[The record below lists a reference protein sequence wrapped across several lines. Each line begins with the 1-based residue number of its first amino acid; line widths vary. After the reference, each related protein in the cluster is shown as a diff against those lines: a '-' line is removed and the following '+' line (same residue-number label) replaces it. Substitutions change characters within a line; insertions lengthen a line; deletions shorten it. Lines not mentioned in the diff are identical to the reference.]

1 MRIRGG
7 LVATIAVA
15 VLGFLVPGAQAMV
28 SPAAEVE
35 LLDRTNA
42 ARAAEG
48 LAPLAA
54 ADDLVAVA
62 RRHAQRMADE
72 GRIFHNANLR
82 DEVDGWQVVGEN
94 VGRAGSIAEVHD
106 AFMASPAHRAN
117 VVESRF
123 TQAGMGVVDHNGE
136 LWVVEV
142 FRQPMAA
149 AAPAPAPAPRAATTP
164 RANPVPRPAAA
175 PAPPAAAPPATTPAA
190 AAPAPPTAAPTGD
203 RVVPELAGAPGPRAQ
218 VQGRLLT
225 VEARDAEQVG
235 ALALVALLLLALVAT
250 MTTKATVAELVA
262 PTRR

>member
-1 MRIRGG
+1 MGIRGG
-7 LVATIAVA
+7 LVAAIAVG
-15 VLGFLVPGAQAMV
+15 VLGFLVPDAKAMV

-48 LAPLAA
+48 QAPLAR

-62 RRHAQRMADE
+62 RGHAQRMADE

-123 TQAGMGVVDHNGE
+123 TQAGMGVVDLNGE

-149 AAPAPAPAPRAATTP
+149 AAPAPAPRAATP
-164 RANPVPRPAAA
+164 ARANPAPRPAAA
-175 PAPPAAAPPATTPAA
+175 AAPGPPQPAAAPAA
-190 AAPAPPTAAPTGD
+190 AVPAPPPAAPTGD
-203 RVVPELAGAPGPRAQ
+203 RVVPELAAAPGPPAL

-225 VEARDAEQVG
+225 VEARDPEQVG